1 MGLFTPVKKRAN
13 SFNYI
18 PRYYDPE
25 KERREQ
31 RRRELRGESAEDAGK
46 EYQPGQY
53 LRTVR
58 EARNVRREEQ
68 RRNSGSG
75 ILSKAG
81 LLIIGLLIVVFVY
94 VLYPRLVNIFTMAN
108 RPAKGVVQQQAEY
121 EEFDPYAPI
130 TIVPNDYK
138 EE

>member
-1 MGLFTPVKKRAN
+1 MGLFSPVKKRAN

-18 PRYYDPE
+18 PRYFDPE

-31 RRRELRGESAEDAGK
+31 RRRELRGEDSTDAGQ
-46 EYQPGQY
+46 EYKPGQY
-53 LRTVR
+53 LRTMR
-58 EARNVRREEQ
+58 EARNQ
-68 RRNSGSG
+68 RRAEQKSREGG

-81 LLIIGLLIVVFVY
+81 ILIVGVLLLVFVY

-108 RPAKGVVQQQAEY
+108 RPAQQTTQQQAEY

-130 TIVPNDYK
+130 TIVPNDYN
-138 EE
+138 E

>member
-1 MGLFTPVKKRAN
+1 MGLFSPVKRRAN
-13 SFNYI
+13 AFNYI

-31 RRRELRGESAEDAGK
+31 RRRELRGESVADEGQ
-46 EYQPGQY
+46 EYKPGQY
-53 LRTVR
+53 LRTMR
-58 EARNVRREEQ
+58 EARNQ
-68 RRNSGSG
+68 RRSEQKSREGG

-81 LLIIGLLIVVFVY
+81 ILIIGVLLLVFVY
-94 VLYPRLVNIFTMAN
+94 VLYPRLVNIFTMAS
-108 RPAKGVVQQQAEY
+108 RPARESVQQQAEV
-121 EEFDPYAPI
+121 EEFNPYTPI